1 MSGIPMNSRH
11 RFVFAFLLGLAVIA
25 GAGCRRNI
33 VRAEPPSVTLPPK
46 VEPLPAPAPEPPP
59 AVAESTPAPVPEPGA
74 TPPAPVNVSPES
86 EPARPRPAPAETP
99 RPKAEPPPQIAPQ
112 LSPRQQ
118 AEATRSTNDD
128 IRVAER
134 NLQQASGKQLKP
146 SQKDLVDKIQGFLS
160 QAQEAIRADD
170 WVRAQNLAHK
180 AQVLS
185 IELNRSF

>member
-1 MSGIPMNSRH
+1 MNTRR
-11 RFVFAFLLGLAVIA
+11 RFVLAFLLGLAMVA

-33 VRAEPPSVTLPPK
+33 VRAEPPSVTSPPM
-46 VEPLPAPAPEPPP
+46 VEPLPAPAPAPPA
-59 AVAESTPAPVPEPGA
+59 AVAESTPAPVPEPGT
-74 TPPAPVNVSPES
+74 TPPAPVDVSAES
-86 EPARPRPAPAETP
+86 APTRPRPAPAEAP
-99 RPKAEPPPQIAPQ
+99 RPRTEPPPPQIAPQ

-118 AEATRSTNDD
+118 AEAARSTNDD
-128 IRVAER
+128 IRVAQR

-160 QAQEAIRADD
+160 QAQEAIHADD

-185 IELNRSF
+185 VELNRSF

>member
-1 MSGIPMNSRH
+1 MNSRH
-11 RFVFAFLLGLAVIA
+11 GLLFVFVLGLTVVA

-33 VRAEPPSVTLPPK
+33 VRAEPPSVASPPAI
-46 VEPLPAPAPEPPP
+46 EPLPAPQAPVT
-59 AVAESTPAPVPEPGA
+59 VAESTPAPEPEPGA
-74 TPPAPVNVSPES
+74 SPPPPENISPDS
-86 EPARPRPAPAETP
+86 LPPRPRPAVPAEAEA
-99 RPKAEPPPQIAPQ
+99 PKPKPDQPPPEIAPQ

-118 AEATRSTNDD
+118 AEATRSTTND

-134 NLQQASGKQLKP
+134 NLQMASGKQLKA

-160 QAQEAIRADD
+160 QAHEAIRVDD

-185 IELNRSF
+185 VELIRSF